1 VLVISSAYSDSN
13 AAFSDCST
21 LYIYIYIY
29 IYIYRVRER
38 ERERE
43 RFHEVTELFMLVVF
57 DMYLSGK

>member
-1 VLVISSAYSDSN
+1 MCLSFPVHTLIVMLHLVIVAH
-13 AAFSDCST
+13 
-21 LYIYIYIY
+21 YIYIYIY
-29 IYIYRVRER
+29 IYIYRERER